1 MIYHPRPLPCRPYGP
16 SWAISCALVMDSHR
30 HKLTIC
36 AVGAALVALTAG
48 CQTPGF
54 SRNEDHDLQ
63 SSHRHV
69 TDALPK
75 PTALKKST
83 AAADAATE
91 AQVMKEAQQIMVE
104 DPAAGEKLLEEL
116 SRAEPKLW
124 PLTVQNFRS
133 RQAFHDQL
141 LKKPRR
147 SADAM
152 AGDAQD
158 FVSNQ
163 PPSEEVG
170 QLTDPRGIRIDP
182 ALEQAFARATPANMP
197 APIDLAPPKAELV
210 AQKAPAAIDEDH
222 TAVPLA
228 ANSPPAHAD
237 SQVVQASAVDA
248 GHVDQALY
256 SADAALPANATKRDW
271 QQHVQLAIED
281 LNQRLADGPR
291 STAEVHQL
299 VSLRILDLLAG
310 NTEAA
315 LKPIPN
321 VSTEE
326 QDYWSG
332 QLFALATFLDH
343 HRMPD
348 DDRRAAA
355 SVVHL
360 DEAVGHLREL
370 GSLALR
376 NLAFCKNVYG
386 YGAYEP
392 INNPSFTPG
401 QQVTLYLEVDNYHSE
416 STQKGYVTKVGASYE
431 LVNEEGQRVA
441 NGDFPN
447 VEDCCQSRRRDF
459 HIQYG
464 LVLPKTAKT
473 GKYQLKLAM
482 NDRQSDKMGSASI
495 AFEIR

>member
-1 MIYHPRPLPCRPYGP
+1 VRRRLFARV
-16 SWAISCALVMDSHR
+16 LMDAFVY
-30 HKLTIC
+30 KLLI
-36 AVGAALVALTAG
+36 AVAGSGLLVGAAG
-48 CQTPGF
+48 CQLPPPAMGATNELESPPRPNKERPGKSPGF
-54 SRNEDHDLQ
+54 ESVE
-63 SSHRHV
+63 
-69 TDALPK
+69 
-75 PTALKKST
+75 
-83 AAADAATE
+83 AAADDATK
-91 AQVMKEAQQIMVE
+91 AQVMREVEQISEA
-104 DPAAGEKLLEEL
+104 DPAAGKLLLGEL

-124 PLTVQNFRS
+124 PLTVQQFRA
-133 RQAFHDQL
+133 RQAFHQQL
-141 LKKPRR
+141 LSKPSQSTREEDERR
-147 SADAM
+147 DYSAYE
-152 AGDAQD
+152 
-158 FVSNQ
+158 

-170 QLTDPRGIRIDP
+170 RLADPRNIRLDP
-182 ALEQAFARATPANMP
+182 RLEQAFANANPAYMP
-197 APIDLAPPKAELV
+197 APIGPAPFELAEPAAPLV
-210 AQKAPAAIDEDH
+210 ARAAPAAFQED
-222 TAVPLA
+222 ASAAPLA
-228 ANSPPAHAD
+228 TEAKSPPRD
-237 SQVVQASAVDA
+237 QQVVQASAVNA
-248 GHVDQALY
+248 GEVDQALY
-256 SADAALPANATKRDW
+256 TSNDAATEQRQADAPLDW
-271 QQHVQLAIED
+271 QQHLRLAIED

-299 VSLRILDLLAG
+299 VSLRLLDLLAG

-315 LKPIPN
+315 LKPIPS

-343 HRMPD
+343 HRQPE

-370 GSLALR
+370 GSLSLR

-401 QQVTLYLEVDNYHSE
+401 QQVTLYLEVENYHSE
-416 STQKGYVTKVGASYE
+416 STQKGYTTKLGASYE
-431 LVNEEGQRVA
+431 IVDEAGERIAG
-441 NGDFPN
+441 GDFPS
-447 VEDCCQSRRRDF
+447 VDDCCQSRRRDF

-464 LVLPKTAKT
+464 LVLPKAAKT
-473 GKYQLKLAM
+473 GKHHLKLSM